1 VLNLASICL
10 ILFSKVE
17 GKKKKKKK
25 KNNTTTNN
33 NKKTLKNMLENPSKL
48 QKNKIIKKN
57 L

>member
-17 GKKKKKKK
+17 GKKKKKQHHQQQQ
-25 KNNTTTNN
+25 
-33 NKKTLKNMLENPSKL
+33 KKTLKNMLENPSKL
-48 QKNKIIKKN
+48 QKNKIKKN